1 MRALVLA
8 FFLGFILLS
17 AIPPAEACY
26 WDKDTYK
33 MEKQRFPNTLELIT
47 GKFLRHSDA
56 FYAWRIEDRKKRLE
70 TAPED
75 LSNLDD
81 LGVAL
86 DQIGQHAEAIET
98 MKRALALDE
107 NRYETH
113 ANLGTFYLHSGQFKE
128 GLVHIKR
135 ALEINPDAHF
145 GREIVQQYLVEYVIW
160 RRSQGRG
167 LPLYMGGDDGD
178 DCRPPFQK
186 VARQLDRYERIKE
199 INPTDS
205 YLCPGFKHF
214 GFTKFVVDKGLD
226 PKDAIKG
233 VQGMMKFSNHT
244 HPILLEVLGD
254 LLMMK
259 RLPHSGAANADAKR
273 LAARAYLQASNQ
285 TMGLPLKKLYRAKA
299 VLALVG
305 HRNMNLKKIERD
317 FKRELRRGDRYFKRI
332 QSNEEGWIKAG
343 KDPEKEFDRTYYKKK
358 RRSR

>member
-1 MRALVLA
+1 MRALSLICCLA
-8 FFLGFILLS
+8 FLLIS
-17 AIPPAEACY
+17 RTPSAEACY

-33 MEKQRFPNTLELIT
+33 MEKQRFPNTLELLT

-56 FYAWRIEDRKKRLE
+56 FYAWRIEDRKKKLE
-70 TAPED
+70 ATPNELA
-75 LSNLDD
+75 LLDD

-86 DQIGQHAEAIET
+86 DKTGQHEEAIET
-98 MKRALALDE
+98 MKRSMALDE

-135 ALEINPDAHF
+135 AIEINPDAHF

-160 RRSQGRG
+160 RRSQRKG
-167 LPLYMGGDDGD
+167 LPLYMGGDDGE
-178 DCRPPFQK
+178 DCPPPFRD
-186 VARQLDRYERIKE
+186 VADQLNRYERIKE
-199 INPTDS
+199 MDPKRP

-226 PKDAIKG
+226 PRDAIKG

-259 RLPHSGAANADAKR
+259 RRPHTGAPNADAKR
-273 LAARAYLQASNQ
+273 LAARAYLQAANQ
-285 TMGLPLKKLYRAKA
+285 SVGPLQKRLYRAKA

-317 FKRELRRGDRYFKRI
+317 FKRELQRGDRYFARI
-332 QSNEEGWIKAG
+332 QRKEESWIKAG
-343 KDPEKEFDRTYYKKK
+343 KDPEKEFERTYYKKK
-358 RRSR
+358 RRTR